1 MFYHLLEVRSRPSSF
16 LNAVSFYRLHLR
28 GQRLGLDASAGQN
41 IYVRTYT
48 YVYIY
53 VTYNACTYVYRHAYV
68 CMCIRTC
75 IYVRT

>member
-41 IYVRTYT
+41 IYVHIRI
-48 YVYIY
+48 YIRN
-53 VTYNACTYVYRHAYV
+53 V
-68 CMCIRTC
+68 
-75 IYVRT
+75 